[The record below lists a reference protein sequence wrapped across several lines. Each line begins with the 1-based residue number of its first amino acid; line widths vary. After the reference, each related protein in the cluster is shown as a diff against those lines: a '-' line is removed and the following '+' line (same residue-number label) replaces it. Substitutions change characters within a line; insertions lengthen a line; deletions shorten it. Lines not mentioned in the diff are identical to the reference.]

1 MRVEVVL
8 ARPERYLRRELE
20 LPEGCTIADAVEA
33 AALDVASETVAIAV
47 HGVLV
52 RPTQHLHEGD
62 RVELLRPLLA
72 DPKENRR
79 RRARGGDRGG
89 V

>member
-8 ARPERYLRRELE
+8 AWPARYLRRELE
-20 LPEGCTIADAVEA
+20 LPEGCTVADAVDA
-33 AALDVASETVAIAV
+33 AALDLAGETVATAV
-47 HGVLV
+47 HGVLAK
-52 RPTQHLHEGD
+52 PTQRLYDGD

-79 RRARGGDRGG
+79 RRARGGD
-89 V
+89 

>member
-8 ARPERYLRRELE
+8 AWPERYLRRELV
-20 LPEGCTIADAVEA
+20 LPEGATVADAVTA
-33 AALDVASETVAIAV
+33 AALDPGGQSRAVAV
-47 HGVLV
+47 HGVLA
-52 RPTQHLHEGD
+52 RPQQLLQDGD

-79 RRARGGDRGG
+79 RRARGGD
-89 V
+89 

>member
-8 ARPERYLRRELE
+8 AWPERCLRRELV
-20 LPEGCTIADAVEA
+20 LPEGSTVADAVA
-33 AALDVASETVAIAV
+33 AALDAAGESVAMAV
-47 HGVLV
+47 HGVLA
-52 RPTQHLHEGD
+52 RPQQVLHDGD

-79 RRARGGDRGG
+79 RRARGGD
-89 V
+89 

>member
-8 ARPERYLRRELE
+8 AWPDRYQRQELE
-20 LPEGCTIADAVEA
+20 LPEGCVVADAVEM
-33 AALDVASETVAIAV
+33 AALDTNGETVAYAV
-47 HGVLV
+47 HGLLARPQQVL
-52 RPTQHLHEGD
+52 LDGD

-79 RRARGGDRGG
+79 RRARGGD
-89 V
+89 

>member
-8 ARPERYLRRELE
+8 AWPERYLRRELL
-20 LPEGCTIADAVEA
+20 LPEGCTVADAVEA
-33 AALDVASETVAIAV
+33 AALDAGGDCVATAV
-47 HGVLV
+47 HGVLA
-52 RPTQHLHEGD
+52 RPQQALHDGD

-79 RRARGGDRGG
+79 RRARGGD
-89 V
+89 

>member
-8 ARPERYLRRELE
+8 AWPERYLRRELI
-20 LPEGCTIADAVEA
+20 LPEGCTVADALEA
-33 AALDVASETVAIAV
+33 ASLDTDGGFVATAV

-52 RPTQHLHEGD
+52 RPQQALHDGD
-62 RVELLRPLLA
+62 RIELLRPLLA

-79 RRARGGDRGG
+79 RRARGGD
-89 V
+89 